1 MDAITSQLQAM
12 MMTNPDRNT
21 TRGQKQ
27 ASRRTCR
34 RKRASKAKYN
44 SEYYKINKY
53 AINRRKAV
61 GRGNSK
67 KRSLKQATIRK
78 WNIKW
83 DQKTGKFYWK
93 FMLAKMHHL
102 FNLLELPASGSPLRH

>member
-1 MDAITSQLQAM
+1 VAKGKLVVAL
-12 MMTNPDRNT
+12 NRP
-21 TRGQKQ
+21 
-27 ASRRTCR
+27 
-34 RKRASKAKYN
+34 KRASKAKYN
-44 SEYYKINKY
+44 LEYYKINKY

-83 DQKTGKFYWK
+83 DQKTGKFY
-93 FMLAKMHHL
+93 
-102 FNLLELPASGSPLRH
+102 